1 MATSWLENRTSRFPG
16 VNDTAVWKA
25 DPDARAHPTQD
36 VQATYS
42 EGLAMGYKWHDS
54 QASRAPLWAFGF
66 GLGWVHWTWN
76 DLQVV
81 GTVTA
86 TANATVT
93 ATLSN
98 YYGTQRAQT
107 IVQLYVRFPAA
118 AGEPPL
124 LLRGFQK
131 VAGAIYQ

>member
-1 MATSWLENRTSRFPG
+1 
-16 VNDTAVWKA
+16 
-25 DPDARAHPTQD
+25 
-36 VQATYS
+36 
-42 EGLAMGYKWHDS
+42 MGYRWYDS

-118 AGEPPL
+118 AEE
-124 LLRGFQK
+124 
-131 VAGAIYQ
+131 